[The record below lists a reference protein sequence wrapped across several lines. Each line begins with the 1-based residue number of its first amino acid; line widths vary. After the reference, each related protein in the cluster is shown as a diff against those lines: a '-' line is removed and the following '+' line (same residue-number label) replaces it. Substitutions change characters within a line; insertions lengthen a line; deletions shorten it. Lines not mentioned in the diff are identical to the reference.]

1 MKGVQGGH
9 QCAGLLKSL
18 TGRLVEQIDDRKRGR
33 ENGDRIESGQNRKI
47 SHKKQEIKEALALR
61 RSRF

>member
-1 MKGVQGGH
+1 MGYVMKGVQGGH

-33 ENGDRIESGQNRKI
+33 EENGD
-47 SHKKQEIKEALALR
+47 L
-61 RSRF
+61 F

>member
-1 MKGVQGGH
+1 MWGGLVERCVMKGVQGGR

-33 ENGDRIESGQNRKI
+33 EENGDL
-47 SHKKQEIKEALALR
+47 EI
-61 RSRF
+61 